1 MLWLIA
7 DVVPAADPSAWM
19 PAISSVT
26 SLGFAIW
33 FSWYTTT
40 KTIPDMQRDHRVE
53 REGIIE
59 EMKQQREAFESALR
73 EITNQRRGGLA

>member
-1 MLWLIA
+1 MLLWLMA
-7 DVVPAADPSAWM
+7 EASPMADPSAWM

-40 KTIPDMQRDHRVE
+40 KTIPDLLKDHRGE

-73 EITNQRRGGLA
+73 ELANQRRGAV

>member
-7 DVVPAADPSAWM
+7 DVLPAADPSAWM

-53 REGIIE
+53 REVAVAVGG
-59 EMKQQREAFESALR
+59 AALAGAGV
-73 EITNQRRGGLA
+73 IGRR